1 MENKK
6 LTLGYWL
13 SIVGIVLGIL
23 SIGMMF
29 LPAMSTNIK
38 GTSVNVGLYN
48 TFELTFGKVE
58 DGIKIMNFS
67 FLNFATIVLI
77 GLGVVMLILSTL
89 KVRIFGEKSEKIIP
103 AIASVLLI
111 LGGIFATFAIEFAV
125 LAGDKWALLT
135 NSLREA
141 PILTGIISIVAGGCA
156 FAPIL
161 LIKKA

>member
-13 SIVGIVLGIL
+13 SIIGMVLGVL
-23 SIGMMF
+23 SIGMMC

-58 DGIKIMNFS
+58 DGIKIMDFS
-67 FLNFATIVLI
+67 LLNFMSMVLI
-77 GLGVVMLILSTL
+77 GLGVIMLGLGAL
-89 KVRIFGEKSEKIIP
+89 KARIFGEKSEVIIS
-103 AIASVLLI
+103 AVASVLLI
-111 LGGIFATFAIEFAV
+111 LGGILATFAIDFAV
-125 LAGDKWALLT
+125 LAGNKWVLLT

-161 LIKKA
+161 IPKKA